1 VKRPIAAYVLVVMVA
16 LLGFTVLSY
25 RFGGSVEIVRRY
37 GQTSKKKRPP
47 ILPKPQAKPP
57 SQPTLKEDTKMV
69 AQLPKKKEGK
79 VASALPN
86 KTQETLKRNTSSS
99 RKDFRNSPFPREN
112 PWQCDRVSE
121 EQRHKAPGKK
131 VKTTLDMHRVVA
143 ASTDK
148 NPALVAK
155 EVKRK
160 TGISPWSPKKGKK
173 TFLIIAYFVDK
184 YGKEVKNWGS
194 HQKFSSPGGI

>member
-1 VKRPIAAYVLVVMVA
+1 MKRPIAAYVLVVMVA

-25 RFGGSVEIVRRY
+25 RFGESVEIARRY
-37 GQTSKKKRPP
+37 GQTSKK
-47 ILPKPQAKPP
+47 
-57 SQPTLKEDTKMV
+57 
-69 AQLPKKKEGK
+69 
-79 VASALPN
+79 PN
-86 KTQETLKRNTSSS
+86 KTQETLKRNTSS

-121 EQRHKAPGKK
+121 EQRHKASRKK
-131 VKTTLDMHRVVA
+131 VKTILDMHRVVA

-148 NPALVAK
+148 NPARVAK

-160 TGISPWSPKKGKK
+160 TGISLWSPKKGKK